1 MFLILLL
8 AICSLSN
15 FVRGVCSLI
24 ELPRSNTCCPECVER
39 GYRERKQQNSREG
52 KINLRVSELIA
63 SNVKL
68 IVMTLISFRWYIQLK
83 NVAETGTS
91 VMSFLCL
98 ISNDVYADSKM

>member
-1 MFLILLL
+1 M
-8 AICSLSN
+8 
-15 FVRGVCSLI
+15 
-24 ELPRSNTCCPECVER
+24 
-39 GYRERKQQNSREG
+39 
-52 KINLRVSELIA
+52 SELIA